1 MSTSPRAGAAAAAR
15 RATARRRAGRARLR
29 RYGLHVVARG
39 APSRVGGAART
50 LQTATAW
57 VARVAAS
64 DTTGWGLGRGRCRL
78 GVPAPA
84 AWHPQPL
91 RSAALRNP
99 AWRLLL
105 RRAGCPQRQPSPR
118 PPPLSARANNGHL
131 ARITPSRHVQE
142 RALRV
147 LLALAAKPLQP
158 PPRLHVRRRTEHIR
172 LQPRTHLGL
181 PPRTP
186 TAAAPCTY
194 ACRLAYLRL
203 QVLRFTDAASADA
216 LGAARRELPK
226 DADGRSGGRS
236 SRLTV
241 SSSPHY
247 LMFEAEGVVRGDT
260 RLKCSP
266 PLRGSRNRQQLWRA
280 LADGTIDF
288 LASDHTPTTLEMRA
302 GDAAR
307 SNAATDRHSLP
318 RAAVPQFGAWR
329 LHLLRGRWRLWA
341 ALVTLTRDE
350 PGLTV
355 RLDIHSSL
363 RAVERAAST
372 AADYRRLLT
381 VQAPSWRLSRASAG
395 CSSRCPPRGR
405 RRRST
410 ARRSP
415 T

>member
-186 TAAAPCTY
+186 TAAAPRTY
-194 ACRLAYLRL
+194 GCRPLHLRL
-203 QVLRFTDAASADA
+203 PPRIPTAAGAPLHRRRVGRRA
-216 LGAARRELPK
+216 RRGAAR
-226 DADGRSGGRS
+226 
-236 SRLTV
+236 
-241 SSSPHY
+241 
-247 LMFEAEGVVRGDT
+247 
-260 RLKCSP
+260 
-266 PLRGSRNRQQLWRA
+266 
-280 LADGTIDF
+280 
-288 LASDHTPTTLEMRA
+288 
-302 GDAAR
+302 
-307 SNAATDRHSLP
+307 AT
-318 RAAVPQFGAWR
+318 Q
-329 LHLLRGRWRLWA
+329 
-341 ALVTLTRDE
+341 
-350 PGLTV
+350 
-355 RLDIHSSL
+355 
-363 RAVERAAST
+363 
-372 AADYRRLLT
+372 
-381 VQAPSWRLSRASAG
+381 
-395 CSSRCPPRGR
+395 GR
-405 RRRST
+405 RRPVGR
-410 ARRSP
+410 AQLAP
-415 T
+415 HGLLLAALPHV